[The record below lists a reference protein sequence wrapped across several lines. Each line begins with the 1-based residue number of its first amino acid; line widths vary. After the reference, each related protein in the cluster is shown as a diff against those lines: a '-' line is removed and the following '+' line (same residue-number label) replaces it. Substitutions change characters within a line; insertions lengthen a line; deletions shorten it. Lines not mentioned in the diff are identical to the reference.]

1 MKIFKKWMVVPFVEE
16 KSNSSIISDDRID
29 KLQKLDILKRKLIS
43 LNNPIIKE
51 ELIDNDFNNST
62 VSKMDNLIANNDIID
77 KSLNNTIN
85 DSLNSSINNE
95 SILNNNVFDDTMYDD
110 EKDEQHNDS
119 TFQRGPGQG
128 TRAQRASRLQDE
140 IKNKRKL
147 EKTINTESPIK
158 KKRVAF
164 TPPNPNQIENLMD
177 DIQTITKKKLVV
189 KNKKKRLT
197 KKPTVPDWVQT
208 RLSRFI
214 NESKKKKNKKIK
226 S

>member
-1 MKIFKKWMVVPFVEE
+1 MKNFKKWMVVPFVEE

-43 LNNPIIKE
+43 LNDPIIKE

-62 VSKMDNLIANNDIID
+62 VSKMDNLIVNNDIID

-110 EKDEQHNDS
+110 EKDDQHNNS

-128 TRAQRASRLQDE
+128 TRAQRASRLQNE

-164 TPPNPNQIENLMD
+164 TPPNPKQIEDLMD

-189 KNKKKRLT
+189 KNRKKRLI

-208 RLSRFI
+208 RLTRFI